1 MSQNNIE
8 IDKLLLET
16 GSKIY
21 IDEIKTY
28 IVQPTIRDISE
39 VMQGEKQFLTC
50 ITYICKTIINIDELK
65 QNKDITEEDIQ
76 IFSKISSFEYL
87 LGLMSKQPY
96 IFIYFIQLLKLFFPN
111 YIWELENDNNN
122 VYINMTDINKVNK
135 DTEEENKDKGF
146 QINKENYD
154 LIIKYIEKIINLN
167 FDKKEDDYNPI
178 NEQARKIA
186 EKLKESHKK
195 LQEIKNKNGEDYFYA
210 KVINLLRGT
219 GYFDMKELLDMT
231 IYQLVQTYQRFSL
244 YDGRQIQTIYHAA
257 GAEIKDFIDWTQEI
271 K

>member
-21 IDEIKTY
+21 IDEIKAY
-28 IVQPTIRDISE
+28 IVQPTIRNISE

-50 ITYICKTIINIDELK
+50 ITYICKTIVDIDELK
-65 QNKDITEEDIQ
+65 QNNDITEEDIQ
-76 IFSKISSFEYL
+76 IFSKISSFEY
-87 LGLMSKQPY
+87 
-96 IFIYFIQLLKLFFPN
+96 LLKLFFPN

-122 VYINMTDINKVNK
+122 VYINMTDQDQKNQ
-135 DTEEENKDKGF
+135 DENKNF
-146 QINKENYD
+146 QINKKNYD
-154 LIIKYIEKIINLN
+154 LIIKYIEKIVNLN
-167 FDKKEDDYNPI
+167 FNKQEDDYNPI
-178 NEQARKIA
+178 NEKAREIA

-195 LQEIKNKNGEDYFYA
+195 LQEIKNQNGEDYFYA

-219 GYFDMKELLDMT
+219 GYFDMQALLDMT

>member
-1 MSQNNIE
+1 MSQNINIE

-21 IDEIKTY
+21 INEIKEY
-28 IVQPTIRDISE
+28 IVQPSIRQISE
-39 VMQGEKQFLTC
+39 VMQGEKQFLTSV
-50 ITYICKTIINIDELK
+50 TYICKTIIDIDELK
-65 QNKDITEEDIQ
+65 QNNDLTEQDIEML
-76 IFSKISSFEYL
+76 SKITSFEYL
-87 LGLMSKQPY
+87 LGLIIQQPY
-96 IFIYFIQLLKLFFPN
+96 IFFYLEQLFKLFFPN
-111 YIWELENDNNN
+111 YSLELENEDNN
-122 VYINMTDINKVNK
+122 VYINMIHKKEDKNFKISK
-135 DTEEENKDKGF
+135 D
-146 QINKENYD
+146 NYD
-154 LIIKYIEKIINLN
+154 LIITYIEKIINLN
-167 FDKKEDDYNPI
+167 FEKNEDDYNPV
-178 NEQARKIA
+178 NEKAREIA

-219 GYFDMKELLDMT
+219 GYFDMQTLLDMT

>member
-39 VMQGEKQFLTC
+39 IIQGEKQFL
-50 ITYICKTIINIDELK
+50 ILLSYICKTIIDIDELK
-65 QNKDITEEDIQ
+65 QNDDLTEEDIEM
-76 IFSKISSFEYL
+76 FSQISSFEYL
-87 LGLMSKQPY
+87 LGLMVKQPY
-96 IFIYFIQLLKLFFPN
+96 IFLYLVQLLKLFFPN
-111 YIWELENDNNN
+111 YTWELKNDDNN
-122 VYINMTDINKVNK
+122 VYINMIDTNKVNQN
-135 DTEEENKDKGF
+135 TEEENKDEGF

-154 LIIKYIEKIINLN
+154 LIIKYIEKIVNLN
-167 FDKKEDDYNPI
+167 FDKQEDDYNPI
-178 NEQARKIA
+178 NEKAREIA

-195 LQEIKNKNGEDYFYA
+195 LQELKSQNGEDYFYA

-219 GYFDMKELLDMT
+219 GYFDMQTLLDMT

>member
-1 MSQNNIE
+1 MSQINIE

-21 IDEIKTY
+21 IDEIKEY
-28 IVQPTIRDISE
+28 IVQPTIGQISE
-39 VMQGEKQFLTC
+39 IVQGEKQFLTLVS
-50 ITYICKTIINIDELK
+50 YICKTIIDINELK
-65 QNKDITEEDIQ
+65 QNDELTEEDIQ
-76 IFSKISSFEYL
+76 IFSKITSFEYL
-87 LGLMSKQPY
+87 LGLMSQQPY
-96 IFIYFIQLLKLFFPN
+96 ISLYLIQLLKLFFPD
-111 YIWELENDNNN
+111 YYLELNSDDND
-122 VYINMTDINKVNK
+122 VYINMINKNN
-135 DTEEENKDKGF
+135 EEKKF

-154 LIIKYIEKIINLN
+154 LIITYIEKIINLN
-167 FDKKEDDYNPI
+167 FEKKEDDYNPI

-210 KVINLLRGT
+210 KIINLLRGT
-219 GYFDMKELLDMT
+219 GYFDMQSLLNMT
-231 IYQLVQTYQRFSL
+231 IYQLTQTYQRFSL

>member
-21 IDEIKTY
+21 IDEIKAY
-28 IVQPTIRDISE
+28 IVQPTIRNISE

-50 ITYICKTIINIDELK
+50 ITYICKTIVDIDELK
-65 QNKDITEEDIQ
+65 QNNDITEEDIQ

-96 IFIYFIQLLKLFFPN
+96 IFVYLIQLLKLFFPN

-122 VYINMTDINKVNK
+122 VYINMTDQDQKNQ
-135 DTEEENKDKGF
+135 DENKNF
-146 QINKENYD
+146 QINKKNYD
-154 LIIKYIEKIINLN
+154 LIIKYIEKIVNLN
-167 FDKKEDDYNPI
+167 FNKQEDDYNPI
-178 NEQARKIA
+178 NEKAREIA

-195 LQEIKNKNGEDYFYA
+195 LQEIKNQNGEDYFYA

-219 GYFDMKELLDMT
+219 GYFDMQALLDMT

>member
-39 VMQGEKQFLTC
+39 IIQGEKQFL
-50 ITYICKTIINIDELK
+50 ILLSYICKTIIDIDELK
-65 QNKDITEEDIQ
+65 QNNDLTEEDIEM
-76 IFSKISSFEYL
+76 FSQISSFEYL
-87 LGLMSKQPY
+87 LGLMVKQPY
-96 IFIYFIQLLKLFFPN
+96 IFLYLVQLLKLFFPN
-111 YIWELENDNNN
+111 YTWELKNDNNN
-122 VYINMTDINKVNK
+122 VYINMIDTNKVNQ
-135 DTEEENKDKGF
+135 DTEEENKNEGF

-154 LIIKYIEKIINLN
+154 LIIKYIEKIVNLN
-167 FDKKEDDYNPI
+167 FDKQEDNYNPI
-178 NEQARKIA
+178 NEKAREIA

-195 LQEIKNKNGEDYFYA
+195 LQELKSQNGEDYFYA

-219 GYFDMKELLDMT
+219 GYFDMQTLLDMT
-231 IYQLVQTYQRFSL
+231 IYQLTQTYQRFSL

>member
-39 VMQGEKQFLTC
+39 IIQGEKQFL
-50 ITYICKTIINIDELK
+50 ILLSYICKTIIDIDELK
-65 QNKDITEEDIQ
+65 QNNDLTEEDIEM
-76 IFSKISSFEYL
+76 FSQISSFEYL
-87 LGLMSKQPY
+87 LGLMVKQPY
-96 IFIYFIQLLKLFFPN
+96 IFLYLVQLLKLFFPN
-111 YIWELENDNNN
+111 YTWELKNDDNN
-122 VYINMTDINKVNK
+122 VYINMIDTNKVNQNA
-135 DTEEENKDKGF
+135 EEENKDEGF

-154 LIIKYIEKIINLN
+154 LIIKYIEKIVNLN
-167 FDKKEDDYNPI
+167 FDKQKDDYNPI
-178 NEQARKIA
+178 NEKAREIA

-195 LQEIKNKNGEDYFYA
+195 LQELKSQNGEDYFYA

-219 GYFDMKELLDMT
+219 GYFDMQTLLDMT